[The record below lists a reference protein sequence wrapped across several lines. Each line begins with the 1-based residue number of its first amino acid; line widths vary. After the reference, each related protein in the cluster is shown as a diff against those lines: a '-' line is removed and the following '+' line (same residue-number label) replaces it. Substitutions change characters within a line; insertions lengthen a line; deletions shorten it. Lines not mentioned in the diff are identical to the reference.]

1 MPKTLFIRA
10 EWDDDAN
17 VWVATSDD
25 LSGLATEAETI
36 AALSAKL
43 QIMVPDLLD
52 ANGYPDGPDVPFEL
66 LVRKFASAHR
76 EAA

>member
-17 VWVATSDD
+17 
-25 LSGLATEAETI
+25 
-36 AALSAKL
+36 
-43 QIMVPDLLD
+43 
-52 ANGYPDGPDVPFEL
+52 GYPDGPDVPFEL
-66 LVRKFASAHR
+66 LARKFAVDHR